1 MLVALCSDGRLVNV
15 LEQTCSKTEAYR
27 CPACQAPVCFK
38 QGKVMRSHFAHARLA
53 DCQFFHEN
61 ESAEHLELKAALY
74 RSLSAHGIAVEIEA
88 VLPELGQVADLLV
101 NDNLVL
107 EVQCSRLS
115 LTRLRER
122 TVAYQQAGYQVIW
135 LLGKKLWLGQTASQ
149 LHRQVANFSQNMGI
163 YLWELDAAKQELRL
177 RYLLHEDL
185 TGRLLGLVMSRSL
198 DSDIMTFLRQPF
210 ASQRP
215 VQLTVD
221 LLANPA
227 AYVQRQ
233 LVQKNAKW
241 LERQAQAYAQG
252 DNLLTWPAAAF
263 YPQVQPMAVIGL
275 ALGQYLAQFSAFYA
289 KNGAKCRQTLY
300 PPRFYAIM
308 ENRTKGKDQ

>member
-1 MLVALCSDGRLVNV
+1 MLVAMRSDGSLINV
-15 LEQTCSKTEAYR
+15 VEQACSKTEAYR
-27 CPACQAPVCFK
+27 CPACQAPVCVK
-38 QGKVMRSHFAHARLA
+38 QGKVMRPHFAHIRLA
-53 DCQFFHEN
+53 DCRFFHEN

-74 RSLSAHGIAVEIEA
+74 RSLSAHGVSVEIEA

-101 NDNLVL
+101 NGNLVL

-115 LTRLRER
+115 LVRLRER
-122 TVAYQQAGYQVIW
+122 TAAYQQAGYQVIW

-149 LHRQVANFSQNMGI
+149 LHRQMANFSQNMGI
-163 YLWELDAAKQELRL
+163 YLWELDTVKQELRL

-185 TGRLLGLVMSRSL
+185 TGRLQGLVMSQPLSG
-198 DSDIMTFLRQPF
+198 DVMDFLRQPF
-210 ASQRP
+210 ASQRLA
-215 VQLTVD
+215 QLTVD
-221 LLANPA
+221 VLPNPA

-233 LVQKNAKW
+233 LVQKNTKW

-252 DNLLTWPAAAF
+252 DNLLTWSASAF
-263 YPQVQPMAVIGL
+263 CPQVRPMAVEGL
-275 ALGQYLAQFSAFYA
+275 DLGEYLVQFSAFYE

-308 ENRTKGKDQ
+308 ENRTIGKE